1 MVSALKNAG
10 ANVNYNGGWNYYS
23 AAHRCIAWVNV
34 EGFRAL
40 VNAGAD
46 LKQVYSG
53 RTVIEY
59 AASTNNYNLINV
71 VCTSGASLRE
81 LESAL
86 KNKDERRAERAF
98 NGCPMS
104 LSSSSA
110 LVDAVKLGYLDVVK
124 KLIAYGA
131 NVKVTNSSY
140 KTYFHYACEATRN

>member
-1 MVSALKNAG
+1 
-10 ANVNYNGGWNYYS
+10 
-23 AAHRCIAWVNV
+23 V
-34 EGFRAL
+34 EGFKAL
-40 VNAGAD
+40 VNAGAN
-46 LKQVYSG
+46 LKQVWNG
-53 RTVIEY
+53 MTVIEY
-59 AASTNNYNLINV
+59 AAYTKNNNLINV

-131 NVKVTNSSY
+131 KVKVTNSSY